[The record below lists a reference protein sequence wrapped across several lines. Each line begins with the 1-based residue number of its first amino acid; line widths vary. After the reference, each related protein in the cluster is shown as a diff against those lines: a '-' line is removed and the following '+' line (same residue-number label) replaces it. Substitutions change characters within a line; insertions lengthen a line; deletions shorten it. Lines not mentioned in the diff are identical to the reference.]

1 MIKLTL
7 ENIIDLGDEISEKF
21 LKLGINNSPELTIHV
36 EDEITL
42 KKIDEELFYKLN
54 QKSDGSDFTPSD
66 ELITIKF
73 SNCNIKIIK

>member
-7 ENIIDLGDEISEKF
+7 ENIIDLGDEISKKF
-21 LKLGINNSPELTIHV
+21 LKLGINNSPEITIHD
-36 EDEITL
+36 EDKNTL

-54 QKSDGSDFTPSD
+54 QNSDGSDFTPSD